1 MKSISIHRS
10 LLYVS
15 SYIVQLH
22 WKLFSA
28 AMLYK
33 YAFQPRTKIFHPFN
47 EETFQQVHGKLQI
60 WSNLATVYQSN
71 GIGFPFDKN
80 KSWQKVKVGKLE
92 TTSYHHIIWTEL
104 NCSYQFLVREKK
116 TSFQPTRGTRGSY
129 EIYSAMT
136 HFGRRHILLSF
147 YLPEQCIVVSGKVG
161 LNDIRSWFWNLV
173 WHSAP

>member
-1 MKSISIHRS
+1 MQKKTFLAKVLIFRNTHTWRASA
-10 LLYVS
+10 LYKDHCSYVVSS

-92 TTSYHHIIWTEL
+92 TTSYHLNWIEL
-104 NCSYQFLVREKK
+104 FLPI
-116 TSFQPTRGTRGSY
+116 FGTRK
-129 EIYSAMT
+129 ENQLSANQRYKG
-136 HFGRRHILLSF
+136 FLR
-147 YLPEQCIVVSGKVG
+147 
-161 LNDIRSWFWNLV
+161 NL
-173 WHSAP
+173 